1 MNGLLRG
8 SANDMFVL
16 VLEEEV
22 DLLPISR
29 AYLTDIK
36 TLRAAWLLLITL

>member
-16 VLEEEV
+16 VLEEEI

-29 AYLTDIK
+29 AYLTDVEA
-36 TLRAAWLLLITL
+36 L